1 MLFRVNNKVVTNQ
14 YIIARGTD
22 CLLWDSDRVYS
33 WDGENMPN
41 PHLQI
46 HPVFIPMT
54 SRVIIWD
61 FRLRISDLWNRYA
74 LSIYNRQHSLN
85 IQFAIFNLQ
94 FRLARDRGLREYLDL
109 VKSGTFS

>member
-1 MLFRVNNKVVTNQ
+1 LNKICFTQGRRQN
-14 YIIARGTD
+14 
-22 CLLWDSDRVYS
+22 

-54 SRVIIWD
+54 SGVRIWD

-74 LSIYNRQHSLN
+74 LSIYNGQNSLN
-85 IQFAIFNLQ
+85 LKSKFKNLKLHPTCRGTKMGLKRLNETHQFLPPQA
-94 FRLARDRGLREYLDL
+94 
-109 VKSGTFS
+109 GTIAGFHS